1 MYPNRQQENKLTA
14 AALAGITAVIAI
26 IAWLLL
32 SVTPIPAQS
41 CNQTTFNGT
50 YGTIAECGR

>member
-1 MYPNRQQENKLTA
+1 MYPNKHEENKLTA
-14 AALAGITAVIAI
+14 AALAGITAVVAI

-41 CNQTTFNGT
+41 CTQTTFNGS
-50 YGTIAECGR
+50 YGTVNECH